1 VAMRNWEQGRGRT
14 VGVRRGVRPA
24 RVLLLLISLL
34 VSVAALFAGSAA
46 GDVVTNE
53 RPLLFTFDGS
63 GSAAGRFEAEAAGPY
78 SIAVDNASGDVYV
91 GTGKANVGQ
100 HGAYVSRFDAE
111 GEPVDF
117 PATGSSSLFD
127 SLDGQFSSE
136 LGVAVDNSIGPSQ
149 GRLYV
154 SEYDNNL
161 LSAFQPD
168 GTGMWSVSPSEVQA
182 EDVGVDDAGHPWL
195 AGFSALR
202 LIQYEESTSAPSPTG
217 CSIPVFGASTVDLD
231 ANGNAYVTGSGS
243 AVKYMKT
250 GACEYTESTL
260 DPEASDVYPDQSSP
274 TGHIFTAQTGDFEEY
289 DSSGTLVG
297 TFGGAYLGSEGER
310 IAYNPSRDW
319 VYVIQRFEAG
329 PVVAVF
335 GPAESGAVP
344 DVTEIE
350 EPVGIGVS
358 TAHFEGTVNP
368 RGVASSAHFEWKRP
382 GESWAAA
389 KSSPSLALAAN
400 ETPQTVAFDTN
411 ALRGATT
418 YELRLATVNAGAD
431 RLRAFSIEVKE
442 FTTDEATTAPA
453 VTIGGPTGITT
464 EGATVEGTVDP
475 EGDTADWRMQLSTDP
490 ACTEGF
496 ADQPARSIEESS
508 DVPVD
513 VSFDFT
519 GLLPSQHY
527 CARLSA
533 QNSAGTTLSDAVEF
547 ETASVV
553 PGEVEIM
560 AAAPREDTSAR
571 LNARVNP
578 RGAPL
583 TYRFEY
589 SVDEGAT
596 WVSLE
601 SREESSES
609 REKIVIAQE
618 LTGLQPA
625 STYRFRLGLLEGPG
639 GPAGSLGG
647 EAILRTRATEP
658 DPSACSNAD
667 IRAAQ
672 HVEYLHYCRGL
683 ELINNPDKGA
693 QNALL
698 GTVALSGEAAFW
710 IIPGGAPGS
719 PSGTRS
725 TFRASRTPGGW
736 HSSPIAPPA
745 AEQIGGGTWNYLIE
759 ATTPDLSTIV
769 AAPTNRNTEESA
781 LVRLGADRRQELLH
795 HFSKTELREPFNG
808 GDATTDAAHVL
819 FIDPETTPPQIEE
832 MGEGEPGEVVSVMPD
847 GAQSECGMSIGNEG
861 DNFTGPS
868 NGGRGAGRS
877 WRPGYHRIATTDAS
891 RLFFQVQP
899 NGECGAPR
907 LALYQRDRESGETTL
922 IDSGTPFS
930 ESHFIR
936 ATPDGRVG
944 YFGTASSLDPTD
956 GNSHEDVYRWDE
968 ETGEATCLT
977 CEVAVDADLEA
988 KGPILVSDDFS
999 HVYFASRKA
1008 LSPAAIVGNSN
1019 VYSLSSGVLH
1029 FVASL
1034 PPEESSNVGLRTPG
1048 TQLSAD
1054 GRVLT
1059 FPSFGT
1065 RTLTADQT
1073 GGEIELYRYDDADG
1087 SLECVSCRREG
1098 PTSAQL
1104 GKGTAVSADGS
1115 TVAFE
1120 TTEALVPGDVN
1131 DAVDVYEWREG
1142 RISLITDGVSE
1153 RAKPNLAAVSADG
1166 TNVFFSVVS
1175 PGLTGFERD
1184 GVRNDYDAR
1193 IGGGFEI
1200 PTPPTRCFEDSCQ
1213 GPLLPAPPVEVPG
1226 SSSFGGGGR
1235 GNPSK
1240 PRCRKGKVRRHGR
1253 CVARHPRK
1261 HKHHRRRHAAGKGG
1275 NS

>member
-1 VAMRNWEQGRGRT
+1 VR
-14 VGVRRGVRPA
+14 VRRGIEPGRA
-24 RVLLLLISLL
+24 LLLSISLL
-34 VSVAALFAGSAA
+34 VGTAVVFASAA
-46 GDVVTNE
+46 AGAVVTDE

-63 GSAAGRFEAEAAGPY
+63 GSVAGRFEAEAGRPY
-78 SIAVDNASGDVYV
+78 SIAVDNSSGDVYV
-91 GTGKANVGQ
+91 GTDEANVGQ

-111 GEPVDF
+111 GAPVDF
-117 PATGSSSLFD
+117 SAVGSSSLFD
-127 SLDGQFSSE
+127 SPSGQFSSL
-136 LGVAVDNSIGPSQ
+136 LGVAVDNSPGPSQ

-154 SEYDNNL
+154 SEFGNNL
-161 LSAFQPD
+161 FSVFQSD
-168 GTGMWSVSPSEVQA
+168 GMGLWSTGPSEGQV
-182 EDVGVDDAGHPWL
+182 EDIAVDAAGRPWI

-202 LIQYEESTSAPSPTG
+202 LIQYEGSTSAPSTTG
-217 CSIPVFGASTVDLD
+217 CSIPVSGASTVDLD

-243 AVKYMKT
+243 AVKYAKT
-250 GACEYTESTL
+250 GACEYAESTL
-260 DPEASDVYPDQSSP
+260 DAEASDVYPDQSSP
-274 TGHIFTAQTGDFEEY
+274 TGHIFTGQTGDFEEY
-289 DSSGTLVG
+289 DSSGALVG

-319 VYVIQRFEAG
+319 VYVIQRFEPR

-335 GPAESGAVP
+335 GPTVSGTVP
-344 DVTEIE
+344 DVMAIE
-350 EPVGIGVS
+350 EPAGVGVS
-358 TAHFEGTVNP
+358 SAHFEGTVNP
-368 RGVASSAHFEWKRP
+368 LGVASSAHFEWKRP

-389 KSSPSLALAAN
+389 KSSPHLPLTAN
-400 ETPQTVAFDTN
+400 EVPQVVAFDTN

-418 YELRLATVNAGAD
+418 YELRFVTVNSGAD
-431 RLRAFSIEVKE
+431 KLRAFSAEVKE
-442 FTTDEATTAPA
+442 FTTDEAGTAPA
-453 VTIGGPTGITT
+453 VTISGPTGIDA
-464 EGATVEGTVDP
+464 EGATVGGTVDP

-490 ACTEGF
+490 ACVEGF
-496 ADQPARSIEESS
+496 VDQPARSIEEGS
-508 DVPVD
+508 DVPVN
-513 VSFDFT
+513 VSFEFT

-533 QNSAGTTLSDAVEF
+533 QNSAGTTISDPVEF
-547 ETASVV
+547 ETEAIA
-553 PGEVEIM
+553 PDEVEIT

-578 RGAPL
+578 EGAPL
-583 TYRFEY
+583 SYRFEY

-596 WVSLE
+596 WVPLAG
-601 SREESSES
+601 REESSES
-609 REKIVIAQE
+609 REKIVIAEE

-625 STYRFRLGLLEGPG
+625 STYSYRLGLLEGPG

-647 EAILRTRATEP
+647 EAVLRTRPAEP
-658 DPSACSNAD
+658 DSSACSNAG

-672 HVEYLHYCRGL
+672 HVEFLRHCRGL
-683 ELINNPDKGA
+683 ELVNNPDKGA

-698 GTVALSGEAAFW
+698 GAVAPSGEAAFW

-725 TFRASRTPGGW
+725 TFRANRTSTGW
-736 HSSPIAPPA
+736 RSSPIAPPA
-745 AEQIGGGTWNYLIE
+745 AEQIGGGTWNYLVE

-781 LVRLGADRRQELLH
+781 LVRLGADRGQELLH

-808 GDATTDAAHVL
+808 GDATTDVAHVL
-819 FIDPETTPPQIEE
+819 FIDPETAPPQIEE

-847 GAQSECGMSIGNEG
+847 GTQSECGMSTGNEG
-861 DNFTGPS
+861 DNFTGVS
-868 NGGRGAGRS
+868 NSGHGAGRD

-922 IDSGTPFS
+922 IDSGTPSS
-930 ESHFIR
+930 EPHFIR

-944 YFGTASSLDPTD
+944 YFGTATSLDPAD

-977 CEVAVDADLEA
+977 CEVAADADLEA
-988 KGPILVSDDFS
+988 GSPILVSDDFS

-1008 LSPAAIVGNSN
+1008 LSPAAITGNSN
-1019 VYSLSSGVLH
+1019 VYSLSAGVLR

-1034 PPEESSNVGLRTPG
+1034 PPAESSNLGLRSQG
-1048 TQLSAD
+1048 AQLSAD

-1087 SLECVSCRREG
+1087 SLECVSCRRQG

-1104 GKGTAVSADGS
+1104 GERTAVSADGS

-1120 TTEALVPGDVN
+1120 TAEALVPGDVN
-1131 DAVDVYEWREG
+1131 HAADVYEWREG

-1153 RAKPNLAAVSADG
+1153 GAKPNVAAVSADG
-1166 TNVFFSVVS
+1166 SNVFFSVVS
-1175 PGLTGFERD
+1175 PGLTGFEQD

-1193 IGGGFEI
+1193 IGGGFEV
-1200 PTPPTRCFEDSCQ
+1200 PTPPARCFEDSCQ
-1213 GPLLPAPPVEVPG
+1213 GPVLPPPPVDVPR
-1226 SSSFGGGGR
+1226 SSSFEGSGR
-1235 GNPSK
+1235 DKPGK
-1240 PRCRKGKVRRHGR
+1240 PRCHNGKVRRHGR

-1261 HKHHRRRHAAGKGG
+1261 HKHHRRRHAAAPGKEGK
-1275 NS
+1275 S

>member
-1 VAMRNWEQGRGRT
+1 MLFV
-14 VGVRRGVRPA
+14 
-24 RVLLLLISLL
+24 LISLL
-34 VSVAALFAGSAA
+34 TCAAAVSASAA
-46 GDVVTNE
+46 AGAVVTDE

-63 GSAAGRFEAEAAGPY
+63 GSTAGRFEAEAGRPY
-78 SIAVDNASGDVYV
+78 SIAIDNASGDVYV
-91 GTGKANVGQ
+91 GTDEVNVGQ

-111 GEPVDF
+111 GVPVDF

-127 SLDGQFSSE
+127 SPDGGFSSL
-136 LGVAVDNSIGPSQ
+136 LGVAIDNSAGPSQ

-154 SEYDNNL
+154 SEFGNNL

-168 GTGMWSVSPSEVQA
+168 GAGMWSVGSGEGQI
-182 EDVGVDDAGHPWL
+182 EDIAVDKAGHSWT

-202 LIQYEESTSAPSPTG
+202 LIQYEDSTSAPLPTG
-217 CSIPVFGASTVDLD
+217 CSVPVAGASTVDLD
-231 ANGNAYVTGSGS
+231 ASGNAYATGSGP
-243 AVKYMKT
+243 AIKYTKT
-250 GACEYTESTL
+250 GECEYTESTL
-260 DPEASDVYPDQSSP
+260 DPEASDVYPDQSSS
-274 TGHIFTAQTGDFEEY
+274 TGHIFTAQTGDFEEF
-289 DSSGTLVG
+289 DASGALVG

-310 IAYNPSRDW
+310 IAYNPNRDW
-319 VYVIQRFEAG
+319 VYVVQRFDPR

-335 GPAESGAVP
+335 GPAASGTVP
-344 DVTEIE
+344 DVTAIE
-350 EPVGIGVS
+350 APAAVGVS
-358 TAHFEGTVNP
+358 SAHFEGTVNP
-368 RGVASSAHFEWKRP
+368 RGVASSAHFEWRRP

-389 KSSPSLALAAN
+389 KSSPNLPLTAN
-400 ETPQTVAFDTN
+400 EVPQTVTFDTN
-411 ALRGATT
+411 ALRGATA
-418 YELRLATVNAGAD
+418 YELRLVTVNSGAG
-431 RLRAFSIEVKE
+431 RLRAFSAEVKE
-442 FTTDEATTAPA
+442 FTTGEAATAPA
-453 VTIGGPTGITT
+453 VTISAPTGLTT
-464 EGATVEGTVDP
+464 EGATVVGTVDP

-490 ACTEGF
+490 ACAEGF
-496 ADQPARSIEESS
+496 VDQPARSIEESS
-508 DVPVD
+508 DAPVA
-513 VSFDFT
+513 VSFSFT

-533 QNSAGTTLSDAVEF
+533 QNSAGTTVSDAVEF
-547 ETASVV
+547 DTEAVAPV
-553 PGEVEIM
+553 EVEIM
-560 AAAPREDTSAR
+560 AAAPREDTNAR

-578 RGAPL
+578 QGAPL

-589 SVDEGAT
+589 SVDAGAT
-596 WVSLE
+596 WVPLE
-601 SREESSES
+601 NREENGES
-609 REKIVIAQE
+609 REKIVIAE
-618 LTGLQPA
+618 DLTGLQPA
-625 STYRFRLGLLEGPG
+625 SAYSFRLGLLEGPG

-647 EAILRTRATEP
+647 EAILRTRPAEP
-658 DPSACSNAD
+658 DPSVCSNAG

-672 HVEYLHYCRGL
+672 HVEYLRHCRGL

-698 GTVALSGEAAFW
+698 GAVAPSGEAAFW

-725 TFRASRTPGGW
+725 TFRASRTPSGW
-736 HSSPIAPPA
+736 RSSPIAPPA

-781 LVRLGADRRQELLH
+781 LVRLGADRSQKLLH
-795 HFSKTELREPFNG
+795 LFAKTELREPFNG

-819 FIDPETTPPQIEE
+819 FIDPEATPPQIEE
-832 MGEGEPGEVVSVMPD
+832 MGGGEPSEVVSVMPD
-847 GAQSECGMSIGNEG
+847 GTQSECGMSTGNEG
-861 DNFTGPS
+861 DNFTGVS
-868 NGGRGAGRS
+868 NNGRGAGKD

-899 NGECGAPR
+899 NGECGAPS

-922 IDSGTPFS
+922 IDPGTPSS
-930 ESHFIR
+930 EPHFIR
-936 ATPDGRVG
+936 ATPGGRVG
-944 YFGTASSLDPTD
+944 YFGTASRLDPTD
-956 GNSHEDVYRWDE
+956 ANSHEDVYRWDE

-977 CEVAVDADLEA
+977 CEVAADADLEA
-988 KGPILVSDDFS
+988 GSPILVSDDFS

-1008 LSPAAIVGNSN
+1008 LSSAAIAGNSN
-1019 VYSLSSGVLH
+1019 VYSLSDGVLR

-1034 PPEESSNVGLRTPG
+1034 PSSESSNVGLRSQG

-1073 GGEIELYRYDDADG
+1073 GGEIELYRFDDADG

-1104 GKGTAVSADGS
+1104 GERTAVAADGS

-1131 DAVDVYEWREG
+1131 HAVDVYEWREG

-1153 RAKPNLAAVSADG
+1153 GAKPNVAAIDADG
-1166 TNVFFSVVS
+1166 SNVFFSVVS
-1175 PGLTGFERD
+1175 PDLTGFERD

-1193 IGGGFEI
+1193 IGGGFEV
-1200 PTPPTRCFEDSCQ
+1200 PTSAARCFEDSCQ

-1226 SSSFGGGGR
+1226 SSSFEGGGR
-1235 GNPSK
+1235 GKAGK

-1253 CVARHPRK
+1253 CVARSPRKHK
-1261 HKHHRRRHAAGKGG
+1261 HKHHRRRHAAAAGKGG
-1275 NS
+1275 SS